1 MDSNAE
7 RLPVRFD
14 IPDWIKN
21 VLMFRPYVCSQS
33 WSFACRLVVL
43 TVGLLLAGAAQAQD
57 SAKIGTL
64 ECFVA
69 EGSGFLVGSS
79 KDISCTLY
87 GTDDEP
93 LENYIGELKKYG
105 VDIGFTRETL
115 LVWSVF
121 VPHNSSYQPGSLAGN
136 FAGASASASVAV
148 GLGASVLIGGLSE
161 NFALQPIKLNRQK
174 GVNIAVGITRMEL
187 RSIKETMEDDDIDIE
202 EDEAPVS
209 Q

>member
-1 MDSNAE
+1 MTD
-7 RLPVRFD
+7 
-14 IPDWIKN
+14 
-21 VLMFRPYVCSQS
+21 
-33 WSFACRLVVL
+33 
-43 TVGLLLAGAAQAQD
+43 AGAGNELVQKSARCSLQLVCDPVKNMRSKHFINSFVAALALCLFPVGMASAQN
-57 SAKIGTL
+57 SVKIGTL

-87 GTDDEP
+87 GLDDEP

-121 VPHNSSYQPGSLAGN
+121 VPKASFYQPGSLGGN
-136 FAGASASASVAV
+136 FAGASATASLAV

-161 NFALQPIKLNRQK
+161 NFALQPIRINRQK
-174 GVNIAVGITRMEL
+174 GVNIAVGITQMEL
-187 RSIKETMEDDDIDIE
+187 RPIGMTPE
-202 EDEAPVS
+202 EEIAEEELPLS
-209 Q
+209 E